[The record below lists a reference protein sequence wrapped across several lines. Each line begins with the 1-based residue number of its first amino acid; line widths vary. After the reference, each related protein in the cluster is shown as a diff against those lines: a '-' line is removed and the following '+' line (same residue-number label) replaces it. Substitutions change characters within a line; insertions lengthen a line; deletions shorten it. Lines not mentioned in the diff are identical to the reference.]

1 MGGRGEGVRRQVENP
16 AAAHHL
22 QPYHQLLQTL
32 LVGKVHDH
40 VRTGDG
46 HLEQEGRVL
55 YSMYAQAEQAFG
67 QDLIL

>member
-1 MGGRGEGVRRQVENP
+1 MKEIGDANLKSTHP
-16 AAAHHL
+16 TH
-22 QPYHQLLQTL
+22 HQLLQTL
-32 LVGKVHDH
+32 LVVKVHNH
-40 VRTGDG
+40 VRTRDG

>member
-1 MGGRGEGVRRQVENP
+1 MIIITYFIFAYLLLNP
-16 AAAHHL
+16 CLIYAA
-22 QPYHQLLQTL
+22 
-32 LVGKVHDH
+32 GDSKFEIEREVHDH